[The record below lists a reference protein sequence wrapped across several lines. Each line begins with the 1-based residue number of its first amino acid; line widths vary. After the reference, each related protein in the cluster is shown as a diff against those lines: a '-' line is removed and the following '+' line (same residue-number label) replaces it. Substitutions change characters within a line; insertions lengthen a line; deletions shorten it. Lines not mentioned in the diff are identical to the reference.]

1 MTRKQDTYEEFICI
15 DCGENTLHANEYYM
29 VHDEVWNAAHPKRR
43 GMLCI
48 GCLEERLGR
57 LLGPEDFPDLP
68 INRGYF
74 LLSARALSRITGVP
88 APEQIPEA
96 PAEAFN

>member
-1 MTRKQDTYEEFICI
+1 MRRKLDTYEEFICI
-15 DCGENTLHANEYYM
+15 DCGENTLHTNEYYM
-29 VHDEVWNAAHPKRR
+29 VHDEVWNAAHPTRR

-48 GCLEERLGR
+48 GCLEDRLGR
-57 LLGPEDFPDLP
+57 QLVPEDFPDLP

-74 LLSARALSRITGVP
+74 LLSARALSRITGIPTAELP
-88 APEQIPEA
+88 AP